1 MRNIIVA
8 LAIVC
13 GIGFISFSLSVQAED
28 QNMGAENIKIPAG
41 SMPPVT
47 FSHHLH
53 QKELKD
59 CNLCH
64 DLFPQ
69 APGSINDL
77 KNQQKLQKKQVMN
90 SKCIQCHKARND
102 AGKEAGPTE
111 CNKCHARI

>member
-1 MRNIIVA
+1 MKKIIIV
-8 LAIVC
+8 LAVVC
-13 GIGFISFSLSVQAED
+13 GVGLIPFYLSVQAED

-41 SMPPVT
+41 SMPTVAFP
-47 FSHHLH
+47 HHLH

-64 DLFPQ
+64 DLFPK
-69 APGSINDL
+69 APGSISDL

-90 SKCIQCHKARND
+90 GKCIQCHKARND

-111 CNKCHARI
+111 CNKCHVRI